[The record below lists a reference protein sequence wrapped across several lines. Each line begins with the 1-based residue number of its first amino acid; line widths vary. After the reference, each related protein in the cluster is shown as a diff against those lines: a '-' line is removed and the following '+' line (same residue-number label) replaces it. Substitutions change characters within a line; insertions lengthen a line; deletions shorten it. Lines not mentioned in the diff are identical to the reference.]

1 VTDIDL
7 GSAPYHVEYET
18 RHKPSQGSGS
28 IGKREFD
35 AGMERA
41 SVRMDTAKAGLYTY
55 TFSALSDNLYN
66 ANKKRLQPLV
76 LEQSVHARPSAAFV
90 RPGQGFKYCMA
101 EQENEDRIPI
111 TLKGKAPFA
120 LEVEIKHQSGSI
132 PEIYRIASIE
142 AHSFGIR
149 IPRTY
154 LRLGSQQVRIRK
166 VRDAHGCQR
175 EAEVGGASVQIQL
188 FEAPAIHPLETR
200 TDYCVG
206 ERLAYSLSGTP
217 PFEVRYTFDGTERK
231 AKSQT
236 TTFRRVA
243 EAPGRFAIT
252 SVSDKASECRGAAA
266 AAAGGGAVEKT
277 IHRLPSARVSQG
289 RHERVDIHEGG
300 EVELVFE
307 FEGTPPF
314 EFTWTRSSN
323 ERKGARSQVLETRHD
338 VSHEHRKVVK
348 TSQEGTYEV
357 VAIKDRY
364 CAFST
369 QQVGAGRDGQKLL
382 TL

>member
-1 VTDIDL
+1 MADIGA

-28 IGKREFD
+28 ISKREFD

-41 SVRMDTAKAGLYTY
+41 SVRMDTTKAGVYTY

-66 ANKKRLQPLV
+66 INKRKLKPLL
-76 LEQSVHARPSAAFV
+76 LEQTVHARPSAAFV

-111 TLKGKAPFA
+111 TLKGTAPFA
-120 LEVEIKHQSGSI
+120 LDIEIKHQSGSI
-132 PEIYRIASIE
+132 PEIYRIASVE
-142 AHSFGIR
+142 SNSYGLR

-175 EAEVGGASVQIQL
+175 ETDIGGPSVQIQL
-188 FEAPAIHPLETR
+188 FDAPAIHPLETR
-200 TDYCVG
+200 SDYCVG
-206 ERLAYSLSGTP
+206 ERIAYSLSGTP
-217 PFEVRYTFDGTERK
+217 PFEVRYTFDGVERK

-243 EAPGRFAIT
+243 EAPGGFAIT
-252 SVSDKASECRGAAA
+252 SVSDKASECRAAA
-266 AAAGGGAVEKT
+266 SIEKT
-277 IHRLPSARVSQG
+277 IHPLPSVRISKG
-289 RHERVDIHEGG
+289 RNARVDIHEGG
-300 EVELVFE
+300 EVEILFE

-314 EFTWTRSSN
+314 EFTWTRSTN

-338 VSHEHRKVVK
+338 VSNEYSKVVK

-369 QQVGAGRDGQKLL
+369 QQVGGGRDGQKLL
-382 TL
+382 TY